1 MVKQFTLI
9 NDHLTS
15 LENKTLKDK
24 LETSHAFYIIT
35 SAIAAERMAQN
46 LKDIQESLINT
57 LTNMYQ
63 GHMDVHLLSPTQM
76 QGELNRIA
84 RLLPRDSTLP
94 EVRNDIRD
102 IYRLFRI
109 HARIT
114 QHYLLMEIKVPI
126 LSDVLYELNRLVSIP
141 QRIDINRVM
150 YVIPNSALIAFN
162 ANQYSFIPLDQYD
175 INECQKLHDQFL
187 LCKLN
192 HPIYNTGDR
201 HKSICDV
208 QLIRNNEVHSVYCH
222 TEIKICADKWVKLHK
237 QNTWFYYCCDTC
249 EVQLVCGTQMT
260 SETLRHSGLITLR
273 QGCNLQG
280 DSFTLHAHM
289 EHTRNILV
297 NEPYAIIAPSIS
309 PINNIINTSIRNSSL
324 HIETHEE
331 KFKKIDTQLRSIEE
345 QTKLDILSTH
355 DVHHYVAIYVFVT
368 ISIALFVTSVF
379 LWRKI
384 ATQRQGEGP
393 QDARNRS
400 RRREDHD
407 IEDRNC
413 KIDNRDLKVSCANL
427 TSSEVKFDTE
437 IHSDVC

>member
-15 LENKTLKDK
+15 LENKTRKDK

-57 LTNMYQ
+57 LINMYQ
-63 GHMDVHLLSPTQM
+63 GHIDVHLLSPTLM
-76 QGELNRIA
+76 QSELNRIA

-109 HARIT
+109 HAHIT

-141 QRIDINRVM
+141 Q
-150 YVIPNSALIAFN
+150 L
-162 ANQYSFIPLDQYD
+162 
-175 INECQKLHDQFL
+175 
-187 LCKLN
+187 
-192 HPIYNTGDR
+192 
-201 HKSICDV
+201 
-208 QLIRNNEVHSVYCH
+208 
-222 TEIKICADKWVKLHK
+222 
-237 QNTWFYYCCDTC
+237 
-249 EVQLVCGTQMT
+249 QLVCGTQMT

-331 KFKKIDTQLRSIEE
+331 KIDTQLRSIEE
-345 QTKLDILSTH
+345 QTKLDISSSH
-355 DVHHYVAIYVFVT
+355 DVHHYVAIYVVVT
-368 ISIALFVTSVF
+368 ISIALFVLVTSVF

-393 QDARNRS
+393 HDARNRS
-400 RRREDHD
+400 RRREVHD
-407 IEDRNC
+407 IE
-413 KIDNRDLKVSCANL
+413 VA
-427 TSSEVKFDTE
+427 T
-437 IHSDVC
+437 